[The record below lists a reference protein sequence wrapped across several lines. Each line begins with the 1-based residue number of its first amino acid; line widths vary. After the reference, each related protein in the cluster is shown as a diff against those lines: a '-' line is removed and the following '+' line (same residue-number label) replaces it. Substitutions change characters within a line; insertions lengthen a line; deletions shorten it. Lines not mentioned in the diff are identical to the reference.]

1 MRICNL
7 FMVLCP
13 WFIGFCLQ
21 VMELIYLCNI
31 LKTILY
37 PFMDRELYSLS
48 SAFHAIVSHRNSE
61 SKLGQFLLP
70 QHNSSQNWATKRPL
84 WREYELWRKAWNS
97 DLSFSKTIFFL
108 IAAVHGIFPAHYS
121 CLFLCLFWGYVHL
134 HQEQLISLLNYGWLK
149 WY

>member
-7 FMVLCP
+7 CMVLCP
-13 WFIGFCLQ
+13 WFIGFYLQ

-61 SKLGQFLLP
+61 SKLGSCSYPNVTVHKIEAQRGLCEG
-70 QHNSSQNWATKRPL
+70 NMSCGERP
-84 WREYELWRKAWNS
+84 E
-97 DLSFSKTIFFL
+97 TQIFHF
-108 IAAVHGIFPAHYS
+108 
-121 CLFLCLFWGYVHL
+121 
-134 HQEQLISLLNYGWLK
+134 
-149 WY
+149 